1 MMMAAEHR
9 RPLLAFVVVCLVC
22 AFTIGR
28 GLRTEAIQQLIE
40 HGVPAGVLAP
50 LAPDVIETAEQGARR
65 DLLAANG
72 VSAQDE
78 LARSLDQLVGRAPD
92 PASAEPP
99 IPSVTVPLT
108 TGTPA
113 APVPKSPGRATP
125 HKPSHGHGHAG
136 AVKPTK
142 GLNVAHLGTQLR
154 VLRHVLLTQADTLTA
169 QSADLLDQ
177 AAGKLAAQAQDLAVQ
192 ADVLVT
198 QADDLVDLAQTAD
211 AAVVQEQVAVLTEQ
225 VSDLSDQ
232 ADVLTDDVAA
242 LNDLVDDLPP
252 ADPTTPDPTTPDPTA
267 SADPT
272 PSVHPIT
279 AADSAG
285 SADEQQ
291 QAAWRASAMAWVEPQ
306 AAVDPPKPTSSAEHS
321 RAAKHPGPEV
331 RHVARMADTPRTE
344 PATRAAPVAH
354 KVTSHDSPDAHTP
367 PGKPTKHEGKVSR
380 TPRDNAV
387 KHGRAHGYARHHGAA
402 EHRKHDK
409 ADGSGTHHTQRGRH
423 HHHGHR

>member
-78 LARSLDQLVGRAPD
+78 LARSLDQLVGGAPD

-99 IPSVTVPLT
+99 IPSVTVPLAS
-108 TGTPA
+108 GTPA

-136 AVKPTK
+136 TGKPTN

-154 VLRHVLLTQADTLTA
+154 VPRHVLLTQADTLTA

-192 ADVLVT
+192 AQDLAVQADVLVT

-211 AAVVQEQVAVLTEQ
+211 AAVVQEQVAMLTEQ

-232 ADVLTDDVAA
+232 A
-242 LNDLVDDLPP
+242 
-252 ADPTTPDPTTPDPTA
+252 
-267 SADPT
+267 
-272 PSVHPIT
+272 
-279 AADSAG
+279 
-285 SADEQQ
+285 EC
-291 QAAWRASAMAWVEPQ
+291 
-306 AAVDPPKPTSSAEHS
+306 
-321 RAAKHPGPEV
+321 
-331 RHVARMADTPRTE
+331 
-344 PATRAAPVAH
+344 
-354 KVTSHDSPDAHTP
+354 
-367 PGKPTKHEGKVSR
+367 
-380 TPRDNAV
+380 
-387 KHGRAHGYARHHGAA
+387 
-402 EHRKHDK
+402 
-409 ADGSGTHHTQRGRH
+409 
-423 HHHGHR
+423 